1 MDASGD
7 ARTATVQPHEPA
19 QPHPVVL
26 DCRGLLCPIPLLKTQ
41 QALASLSAGQ
51 VLEVWSTD
59 PGTELNVRAWAQGSD
74 YQVTSLPPQDGVYR
88 FHVRR
93 SAGSRR

>member
-1 MDASGD
+1 MNAPGH
-7 ARTATVQPHEPA
+7 ARPATA
-19 QPHPVVL
+19 QPHDPAQLRPVVL
-26 DCRGLLCPIPLLKTQ
+26 DCRGLLCPLPLLKTQ
-41 QALASLSAGQ
+41 QALAKLSEGQ

-93 SAGSRR
+93 SARSGR